1 LEKENSD
8 LRVSIMQTNQSHQ
21 KKTHKP
27 NKIIK
32 KRHIKAQTKKKE
44 PIKSKEI
51 KRNYLLA

>member
-32 KRHIKAQTKKKE
+32 KTHIKAQTKKKE
-44 PIKSKEI
+44 PIKSKEK
-51 KRNYLLA
+51 KRYYLLA